1 MDIEVISYASCL
13 PCPWGGLPEDKTD
26 KIKTQIKTL
35 QKLKTFLR
43 TGYATTPGDFKL
55 LELFKEGDEI
65 EQILG
70 EWTPQHF
77 LIADIGL
84 RWFKKKD
91 VVLAYDGAMLEIH
104 SFRSVSGID
113 QLINEIENVIQIRGI
128 QLHAADDFHQ
138 KIENYLV
145 EKENILLN
153 IEYLTTFVVLESLD
167 TATIEYLNKA
177 GFEIFDSF
185 IAKKGNCYS
194 LRVPEIAVIN
204 SAYLK
209 KVVHGL
215 EETIIIDY
223 GISYL
228 RQSIFNLEIL
238 PSFYEDFFIRRQFLR
253 PLFKPTLSEKISEAE
268 AEIREFKLTTDLEF
282 SNIMLEMSGMS
293 SGVNSVFGHL
303 KNVYSENKMVK
314 WVLPDINNLI
324 DEYDKLLHRLTNSIN
339 QTSNDLRTL
348 RQREFE
354 LMAQNQ
360 QSIIILITLI
370 IGFASILISIV
381 LAH

>member
-1 MDIEVISYASCL
+1 MEIEIISYASCL
-13 PCPWGGLPEDKTD
+13 PSPWGLPEDETD

-35 QKLKTFLR
+35 QKLNSFLKK
-43 TGYATTPGDFKL
+43 GYATAPGDFKV

-113 QLINEIENVIQIRGI
+113 QLINEIENVRGI

-138 KIENYLV
+138 KIENYLK

-185 IAKKGNCYS
+185 IAKKGNC
-194 LRVPEIAVIN
+194 
-204 SAYLK
+204 
-209 KVVHGL
+209 
-215 EETIIIDY
+215 
-223 GISYL
+223 
-228 RQSIFNLEIL
+228 SI
-238 PSFYEDFFIRRQFLR
+238 
-253 PLFKPTLSEKISEAE
+253 
-268 AEIREFKLTTDLEF
+268 
-282 SNIMLEMSGMS
+282 S
-293 SGVNSVFGHL
+293 SGH
-303 KNVYSENKMVK
+303 
-314 WVLPDINNLI
+314 
-324 DEYDKLLHRLTNSIN
+324 
-339 QTSNDLRTL
+339 
-348 RQREFE
+348 
-354 LMAQNQ
+354 
-360 QSIIILITLI
+360 
-370 IGFASILISIV
+370 
-381 LAH
+381 